1 MVVLIIKNNMENNL
15 DIKFHKWNQKK
26 HNKNKIQNKSIKL
39 EVYLVVNM
47 IDKGKLRF
55 SMWIENWPYQLKLID
70 HKV

>member
-1 MVVLIIKNNMENNL
+1 MENNL